1 MKKQMHVAVGI
12 IRNTER
18 EIFLTKRKPDTFLA
32 GYWEFPGGKFE
43 ADESAQEALARELHE
58 EVGIE
63 VIQSVPFDNVSVE
76 FDDRV
81 VHLHFFLV
89 EDYQGEPFGREGQRS
104 AWVAQQD
111 LIAERFPEANAAIVQ
126 TLLAEVAAG

>member
-1 MKKQMHVAVGI
+1 MKKQMHVAAGI
-12 IRNTER
+12 IRNATK
-18 EIFLTKRKPDTFLA
+18 EIFITQRRPDTFLA
-32 GYWEFPGGKFE
+32 GFWEFPGGKLE
-43 ADESAQEALARELHE
+43 VGESAQEALARELHE

-63 VIQSVPFDNVSVE
+63 VMQSVPFDNVSVE

-89 EDYQGEPFGREGQRS
+89 EDYQGEPFGREGQHS

-126 TLLAEVAAG
+126 TLLAEVAVF